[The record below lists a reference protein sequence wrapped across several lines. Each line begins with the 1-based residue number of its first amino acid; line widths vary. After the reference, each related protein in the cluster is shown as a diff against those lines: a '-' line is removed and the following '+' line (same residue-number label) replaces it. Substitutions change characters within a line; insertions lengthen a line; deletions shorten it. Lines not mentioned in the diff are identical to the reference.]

1 MSETI
6 QNDAPRKAF
15 YAALAKAQAKIEGAL
30 KDKTNPGFKSK
41 YADLGAVWEAC
52 REPLTSNGIAVMQFP
67 DYDAENG
74 IVSLQT
80 ILTHTDGYDKDFML
94 SIPVSK
100 RDAQGIGS
108 AITYARRYALMAAV
122 GIAPEDD
129 DGNAAVSGNGVPAP
143 KSASQSLGKGPAS
156 RDLYAELQDDIQMA
170 ESLDALEVWATRRKA
185 DVATLPADWQDAL
198 RRQYADKKTYLM
210 NGDLQHAA
218 E

>member
-129 DGNAAVSGNGVPAP
+129 DGNAAVANDGQKASANSLKKNGEWERFHEKLVAYEDPQACIRYMDKARGAMAQWP
-143 KSASQSLGKGPAS
+143 NAWVEQ
-156 RDLYAELQDDIQMA
+156 AEEAFNKHMT
-170 ESLDALEVWATRRKA
+170 WM
-185 DVATLPADWQDAL
+185 
-198 RRQYADKKTYLM
+198 ADKQAM
-210 NGDLQHAA
+210 AGVA
-218 E
+218 